1 MPPDGRQWQGYLWN
15 QSLRDEASHFVSR
28 TEEGSA
34 KVRWVVEEKDL
45 LPEVSHE
52 EKIVRLVESYH
63 FLILGGFEIHGA
75 VETSDVAV
83 S

>member
-1 MPPDGRQWQGYLWN
+1 
-15 QSLRDEASHFVSR
+15 
-28 TEEGSA
+28 
-34 KVRWVVEEKDL
+34 VEEKDL

-52 EKIVRLVESYH
+52 EKIVRLVESCH